1 VTEASPLHA
10 EVEFEVEAPEARPPA
25 SGSLLQ
31 WRPSPRRLAAAEAP
45 AARQSKPKK
54 SKHAS
59 KQPADQSK
67 APKWPDHLR
76 GHTIV
81 FAGDSNDRQFV
92 RLVCGWHGA
101 DLKRLPES
109 DVGENPWN
117 TSVLIFPSMSQSTYC
132 KIKDKDIILANVV
145 HFGVMWEEP
154 WYMTFLQREEELRLP
169 EVPWKGLGYRRR
181 VWASP
186 GQFPE
191 LIWPGV
197 MQKISKMP
205 PTSGQSQP
213 RPTIFF
219 LQSSLWDAVPFSEM
233 EQAKPHELERQFYN
247 MSWRRRA
254 SHLVDSVKHHFP
266 GLKQLVWRTTPGCP
280 ADNDVVRRL
289 LELQNQETARAISEA
304 GGNIG
309 RFEGNQLAEATRW
322 HGVKLL
328 DWAAEYNVTGKEMCD
343 GAHYPSQGYRALQNA
358 MFGLLGKLH

>member
-1 VTEASPLHA
+1 MAPQRPLQ
-10 EVEFEVEAPEARPPA
+10 VAPLLSAALLLSLPPA
-25 SGSLLQ
+25 ASALLLE
-31 WRPSPRRLAAAEAP
+31 SEGGVP
-45 AARQSKPKK
+45 AAREGKPKK
-54 SKHAS
+54 LAA
-59 KQPADQSK
+59 KQPAGQK
-67 APKWPDHLR
+67 APEWPDHLR

-92 RLVCGWHGA
+92 RLMCRWHGA
-101 DLKRLPES
+101 ELKRLPES

-132 KIKDKDIILANVV
+132 RVKEKDIILANVL

-169 EVPWKGLGYRRR
+169 EVPWKHTGYRRR

-186 GQFPE
+186 KQFSE
-191 LIWPGV
+191 IIWPRM
-197 MQKISKMP
+197 MQKMSK
-205 PTSGQSQP
+205 QSQA

-233 EQAKPHELERQFYN
+233 EQANPHELEKQFYN

-254 SHLVDSVKHHFP
+254 SHLVDAVKHSVP
-266 GLKQLVWRTTPGCP
+266 GLKQLVWRNTPGCP
-280 ADNDVVRRL
+280 ADNDVVRHL
-289 LELQNQETARAISEA
+289 LEFQNREIARAISEA
-304 GGNIG
+304 GGNLG
-309 RFEGNQLAEATRW
+309 QFQGNQLAEATRW

-343 GAHYPSQGYRALQNA
+343 GAHYPSMGYRALQTA

>member
-1 VTEASPLHA
+1 MAPQRPLQ
-10 EVEFEVEAPEARPPA
+10 VAPLLSAALLLSLPPA
-25 SGSLLQ
+25 ASALLLE
-31 WRPSPRRLAAAEAP
+31 SEGGVP
-45 AARQSKPKK
+45 AAREGKPKK
-54 SKHAS
+54 LAA
-59 KQPADQSK
+59 KQPAGQK
-67 APKWPDHLR
+67 APEWPDHLR

-92 RLVCGWHGA
+92 RLMCRWHGA

-132 KIKDKDIILANVV
+132 RVKEKDIILANVL

-154 WYMTFLQREEELRLP
+154 WYMAFLQREEELRLP
-169 EVPWKGLGYRRR
+169 EAPWKHTGYRRR

-186 GQFPE
+186 KQFPE
-191 LIWPGV
+191 IIWPRM
-197 MQKISKMP
+197 MQKMSK
-205 PTSGQSQP
+205 QSQA

-233 EQAKPHELERQFYN
+233 EQANPHELEKQFYN

-254 SHLVDSVKHHFP
+254 SHLVDAVKHSVP
-266 GLKQLVWRTTPGCP
+266 GLKQLVWRNTPGCP
-280 ADNDVVRRL
+280 ADNDVVRHL
-289 LELQNQETARAISEA
+289 LEFQNREVARAISEA
-304 GGNIG
+304 GGNLG
-309 RFEGNQLAEATRW
+309 QFQGNQLAEATRW

-328 DWAAEYNVTGKEMCD
+328 DWAAEYNVTGKEMCN
-343 GAHYPSQGYRALQNA
+343 GAHYPSMGYRALQTA